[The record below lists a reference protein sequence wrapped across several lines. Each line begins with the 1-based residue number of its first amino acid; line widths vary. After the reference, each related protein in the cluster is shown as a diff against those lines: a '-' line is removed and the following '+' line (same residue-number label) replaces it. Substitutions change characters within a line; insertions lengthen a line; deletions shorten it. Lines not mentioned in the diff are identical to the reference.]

1 MKIIKQTLFRIELSK
16 FQTSWDETFFV
27 EAGDLEEA
35 LYLAKEVINKHYKEW
50 YIKSINVHS
59 PVFKSTT
66 RTITVEV

>member
-1 MKIIKQTLFRIELSK
+1 MKIIKQTLFRVELSK

-35 LYLAKEVINKHYKEW
+35 LCLAKEVISKHYKEW

-66 RTITVEV
+66 KVITVEI

>member
-1 MKIIKQTLFRIELSK
+1 MKIIKQTLFRVELSK

-35 LYLAKEVINKHYKEW
+35 LYLAKEVISKHYKEW